1 MQGVDTRRPR
11 SSWEH
16 AEQPVAEPGNLPQ
29 PVQELFGRAALLRFH
44 PDETI
49 FTDDDAS
56 DRVHMVAT
64 GIVRLCKLLPDGRR
78 TVLGFVD
85 AGGFLN
91 LAAGRFYGYT
101 AEAVTAASLRCCS
114 RRQLDE
120 LADRSPSVQRWLS
133 ALLLEELRAARA
145 RLLLLGRM
153 RAVERVASFLLEF
166 RRRSPGEGGNRLQ
179 LPMCRLDI
187 ADHLGV
193 THETVS
199 RALGELRQQGV
210 LALPNAQLIVV
221 LRPAALLA
229 LAGEEE
235 NPGDG
240 FGVRTP
246 ALREPVRT
254 FGDKA
259 AASVYR

>member
-1 MQGVDTRRPR
+1 MAAAE
-11 SSWEH
+11 SS
-16 AEQPVAEPGNLPQ
+16 AAKLGDLPQ
-29 PVQELFGRAALLRFH
+29 SLKELFGRAALLRFH
-44 PDETI
+44 PDETV

-78 TVLGFVD
+78 AVLGFVHR
-85 AGGFLN
+85 GGFLN
-91 LAAGRFYGYT
+91 MAAGRFYGCT

-120 LADRSPSVQRWLS
+120 LVDRSPSLQRWRS
-133 ALLLEELRAARA
+133 DLLLEELRAAQA

-153 RAVERVASFLLEF
+153 RAVERVASFLLELL
-166 RRRSPGEGGNRLQ
+166 RRSQRDPGNQLQ

-210 LALPNAQLIVV
+210 LALPNPQLIVL

-235 NPGDG
+235 TAGDG
-240 FGVRTP
+240 FRLRVP
-246 ALREPVRT
+246 ASGELPRA
-254 FGDKA
+254 FGG
-259 AASVYR
+259 